1 MPHVLLIEDDARIRE
16 IVERGLGSRGL
27 VVTSAED
34 GPTGLDLARKLEV
47 DVVLLDLML
56 PGMSGLEVLE
66 EIRLA
71 KPRLPVV
78 ALTALDDTRS
88 KVAGL
93 DAGADDYLTKPFSL
107 EELAARVRAR
117 LRAKEDAGALKAGP
131 LTVDPVAHR
140 AVLNGRE
147 VPLSARE
154 LALLAAF
161 VRHTGQVLSRSQ
173 LLDMVWDLDFDPGSN
188 VVEVYVAAD
197 GLPLLGAG
205 RGAGPSPVRAA
216 AVVLGGSLLFFLAV
230 LTGAGRHGAVPVPTA
245 IALGVPASQRR
256 PRPVHRRHPA
266 RPGPPPGLRAAPG
279 RARRRLRR

>member
-16 IVERGLGSRGL
+16 IVERGLGSRGF

-34 GPTGLDLARKLEV
+34 GPAGLDLARKLEV

-56 PGMSGLEVLE
+56 PGLSGLEVLQ

-117 LRAKEDAGALKAGP
+117 LRSKEDAGALKAGA

-161 VRHTGQVLSRSQ
+161 VRHNGQVLSRSQ
-173 LLDMVWDLDFDPGSN
+173 LLDMVWDLNFDPGSN
-188 VVEVYVAAD
+188 VVEVYVAA
-197 GLPLLGAG
+197 LRRKLGAG
-205 RGAGPSPVRAA
+205 WIDTVRGMGYRFAARVEGPTETAA
-216 AVVLGGSLLFFLAV
+216 E
-230 LTGAGRHGAVPVPTA
+230 TTA
-245 IALGVPASQRR
+245 
-256 PRPVHRRHPA
+256 
-266 RPGPPPGLRAAPG
+266 
-279 RARRRLRR
+279 